1 MRIIILVVAI
11 FALLMRW
18 PVTGH
23 AQDSQTAAQIVADG
37 TEISLADCGG
47 GDAASRDWGMVAD
60 KAASSGTA
68 IEHIRATSG
77 EEDALAICRSAAL
90 KNGDLS
96 LRFKAMAGASRQ
108 SGGLALRMVTPKDY
122 YLVEVDALRNRA
134 LFLLVRNGLEEEIVG
149 VDVDVAADV
158 WHTLAVRAQDDR
170 FAVYLD
176 GDWIFTAYDKT
187 FPHAGRTALWAE
199 PGSVTRFDRI
209 TRGPTPKPLSWQ

>member
-1 MRIIILVVAI
+1 
-11 FALLMRW
+11 MRW

-23 AQDSQTAAQIVADG
+23 AQDSQTDAQIVANG
-37 TEISLADCGG
+37 AEISLADCGG
-47 GDAASRDWGMVAD
+47 GDSASRDWSIVAD

-68 IEHIRATSG
+68 IEHIRATSS

-96 LRFKAMAGASRQ
+96 LRFKAMAGAPRQ
-108 SGGLALRMVTPKDY
+108 SGGLALRMATPKDY

-134 LFLLVRNGLEEEIVG
+134 LFLLVRNGLAEEI
-149 VDVDVAADV
+149 
-158 WHTLAVRAQDDR
+158 TLAVRAQDDR
-170 FAVYLD
+170 FTVYLN

-199 PGSVTRFDRI
+199 PGSITRFDRI

>member
-1 MRIIILVVAI
+1 
-11 FALLMRW
+11 MRW

-23 AQDSQTAAQIVADG
+23 AQDSQTDAQIVADG
-37 TEISLADCGG
+37 TEISLADCG
-47 GDAASRDWGMVAD
+47 DAASRDWVIVAE

-68 IEHIRATSG
+68 IEHIRATSS

-108 SGGLALRMVTPKDY
+108 SGGLALRMATPKDY
-122 YLVEVDALRNRA
+122 YLVEVDALRDRA
-134 LFLLVRNGLEEEIVG
+134 LFLLVRNGLAEEIVG

-170 FAVYLD
+170 FTVYLN

-187 FPHAGRTALWAE
+187 LPHAGRTALWAE

-209 TRGPTPKPLSWQ
+209 TRGPTPKPPSWQ